1 MPSFADIQ
9 QYFAGVWRMMMGRSE
24 GLRLLDLSAD
34 GFWNSFFAIL
44 VAVPPM
50 VVGWVTISNELAGAD
65 VFSSRFSLFARLL
78 LTDLATWVLPYVIL
92 ALAARPAGV
101 ADRFVH
107 YVVASNWASALFSWV
122 MLPVMLLQLLLP
134 EAADLTGFLTFLV
147 FIGTMILS
155 WRLTNVAI
163 GKGPAVAT
171 AVFAAMFA
179 ASLAVLFTA
188 EGLLGLSR
196 GVG

>member
-1 MPSFADIQ
+1 MPSFAEIQ
-9 QYFAGVWRMMMGRSE
+9 RYFAGVWRMMMGRSE

-44 VAVPPM
+44 VAFPPM
-50 VVGWVTISNELAGAD
+50 VVGWVAISNELAGIEI
-65 VFSSRFSLFARLL
+65 FTSRFSLFTRLM
-78 LTDLATWVLPYVIL
+78 LTDLATWILPYAIL
-92 ALAARPAGV
+92 ALAARPAGI

-107 YVVASNWASALFSWV
+107 YVVANNWASALFAWV
-122 MLPVMLLQLLLP
+122 TLPAMLIRLLFP
-134 EAADLTGFLTFLV
+134 EAADLANLVTFLI
-147 FIGTMILS
+147 FLATMVLS

-171 AVFAAMFA
+171 AVFGAMFA
-179 ASLAVLFTA
+179 ASLAILFTF

-196 GVG
+196 AG

>member
-1 MPSFADIQ
+1 
-9 QYFAGVWRMMMGRSE
+9 
-24 GLRLLDLSAD
+24 
-34 GFWNSFFAIL
+34 
-44 VAVPPM
+44 
-50 VVGWVTISNELAGAD
+50 
-65 VFSSRFSLFARLL
+65 
-78 LTDLATWVLPYVIL
+78 
-92 ALAARPAGV
+92 
-101 ADRFVH
+101 
-107 YVVASNWASALFSWV
+107 
-122 MLPVMLLQLLLP
+122 
-134 EAADLTGFLTFLV
+134 
-147 FIGTMILS
+147 MILS

>member
-1 MPSFADIQ
+1 MPSFAEIQ
-9 QYFAGVWRMMMGRSE
+9 RYFAGVWRMMMGRSE

-44 VAVPPM
+44 VAFPPM
-50 VVGWVTISNELAGAD
+50 VVGWVAISNELAGIEI
-65 VFSSRFSLFARLL
+65 FTSRFSLFTRLM
-78 LTDLATWVLPYVIL
+78 LTDLATWILPYAIL
-92 ALAARPAGV
+92 ALAARPAGI

-107 YVVASNWASALFSWV
+107 YVVANNWASALFAWV
-122 MLPVMLLQLLLP
+122 TLPAMLMRLLFP
-134 EAADLTGFLTFLV
+134 EAADLANLVTFLI
-147 FIGTMILS
+147 FLATMVLS

-171 AVFAAMFA
+171 AVFGAMFA
-179 ASLAVLFTA
+179 ASLAILFTF

-196 GVG
+196 AG

>member
-1 MPSFADIQ
+1 MPSFAEIQ
-9 QYFAGVWRMMMGRSE
+9 RYFAGVWRMMMGRSE

-44 VAVPPM
+44 VAFPSM
-50 VVGWVTISNELAGAD
+50 VVGWVAISNELAGIEI
-65 VFSSRFSLFARLL
+65 FTSRFSLFTRLM
-78 LTDLATWVLPYVIL
+78 LTDLATWILPYAIL
-92 ALAARPAGV
+92 ALAARPAGI

-107 YVVASNWASALFSWV
+107 YVVANNWASALFAWV
-122 MLPVMLLQLLLP
+122 TLPAMLMRLLFP
-134 EAADLTGFLTFLV
+134 EAADLANLVTFLI
-147 FIGTMILS
+147 FLATMVLS

-171 AVFAAMFA
+171 AVFGAMFA
-179 ASLAVLFTA
+179 ASLAILFTF

-196 GVG
+196 AG

>member
-1 MPSFADIQ
+1 MPSFAEIQ
-9 QYFAGVWRMMMGRSE
+9 QYLAGVWRMMMGRSE

-44 VAVPPM
+44 VAFPPM
-50 VVGWVTISNELAGAD
+50 VVGWAAISNELAGVEIFA
-65 VFSSRFSLFARLL
+65 SRFSLFTRLMM
-78 LTDLATWVLPYVIL
+78 TDLATWIVPYAIL
-92 ALAARPAGV
+92 ALAARPAGI

-107 YVVASNWASALFSWV
+107 YVVANNWASALFAWV
-122 MLPVMLLQLLLP
+122 TLPAMLMRLLFP
-134 EAADLTGFLTFLV
+134 EAADLANLVTFLI
-147 FIGTMILS
+147 FLATMVLS

-179 ASLAVLFTA
+179 ASLAVLFTF
-188 EGLLGLSR
+188 EGLLGLTR
-196 GVG
+196 AG